1 MGILYLYL
9 LCICM
14 GFLMPP
20 CASVWMDACR
30 YVSIIFLRTLLYGL
44 VQDNQEAKFGYQN
57 AFLNKWEHPIQVV
70 LIRLATPSPP
80 QKKKGRKKGTEKRKI
95 FIASELPKS
104 DGNCSFL
111 FLLFLRCQSKLDDK
125 VVRLAFKNDPTVFVC
140 PSSSLPFCV
149 SGFCCLCVSDF
160 LNFRLSVCHSG
171 FYFC

>member
-80 QKKKGRKKGTEKRKI
+80 PKKKDGKKGQKSERFLSPLSCQSLMETVLFFSFFFCAVRVNLMIKLS
-95 FIASELPKS
+95 ASPLKTT
-104 DGNCSFL
+104 
-111 FLLFLRCQSKLDDK
+111 LRC
-125 VVRLAFKNDPTVFVC
+125 
-140 PSSSLPFCV
+140 
-149 SGFCCLCVSDF
+149 
-160 LNFRLSVCHSG
+160 LSVLLPLSLSAYLDFVVCVCLI
-171 FYFC
+171 F